1 MLNFFRFEFRIHY
14 HGISVLFCSQISVR
28 DVHTWGLLHG
38 RRPLSSCYLELV
50 ICGSMAQLPWLFSTF
65 QIYSAFAICYQFYGL
80 IVIYAGSSRLYLV
93 SRKSANQFVF
103 VGFFLCVVL
112 FASRNVLLLRMTFG
126 LLLLLSVRSIW
137 VYCIGRTGLDWTGL
151 VKRGLRIGSCGR
163 LFFLDFFYVCK
174 SDKTER

>member
-93 SRKSANQFVF
+93 SRKSAHHFVF
-103 VGFFLCVVL
+103 VGFFLCLVL
-112 FASRNVLLLRMTFG
+112 FASRNVLLL
-126 LLLLLSVRSIW
+126 SVRSIW
-137 VYCIGRTGLDWTGL
+137 AHCTWRTGLDWTGL
-151 VKRGLRIGSCGR
+151 VKRGLVKPGLVIKRG
-163 LFFLDFFYVCK
+163 LV
-174 SDKTER
+174 